1 MVWPCN
7 DSKYVYTL
15 WIVAHR
21 TIERYFE
28 AGPVTYVQPG
38 VNMKIIGGTQ
48 SSYTRPNLPTG
59 QIFLE
64 FSKSVSPE
72 YSSKSLLQKVPL
84 YNIT

>member
-1 MVWPCN
+1 MYCGC
-7 DSKYVYTL
+7 T
-15 WIVAHR
+15 
-21 TIERYFE
+21 TERYFE

-72 YSSKSLLQKVPL
+72 YSNQPLFQRVP
-84 YNIT
+84 